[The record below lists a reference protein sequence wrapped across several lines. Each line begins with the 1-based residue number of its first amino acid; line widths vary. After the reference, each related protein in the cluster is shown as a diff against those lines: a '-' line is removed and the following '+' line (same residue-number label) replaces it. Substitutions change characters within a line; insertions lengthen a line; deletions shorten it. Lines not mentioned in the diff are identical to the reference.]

1 MRVFVSEFVCGGA
14 WPEEPL
20 PPSLPREG
28 RAMLFAVLRDL
39 SRLRQVHSVT
49 TWNSRLGTF
58 PAGFDGVTAI
68 PVDSPD
74 EERRLFRQ
82 LAAESDAALIIAPEF
97 DGLLTERC
105 RMVRDAGCRS
115 LNCTPDAV
123 DLCGD
128 KLRLAAHLHEHH
140 LPTIPTAP
148 LAFEQSAS
156 RLPLPC
162 VIKPR
167 DGAGSLL
174 TFRVTNTEEWH
185 RAREQYSLAA
195 PPRPA
200 IVQPY
205 VPGMPLS
212 MAVLIDAE
220 AGKRIVLPLAEQWLS
235 RDGRFTYQGGRIPA
249 RVSTVLSGRATQLV
263 CRACETIPGLNGY
276 VGFDLL
282 SPQDSPESPLIV
294 EINPRLTTSYLGYRQ
309 LAKDN
314 LMEWILWPERRDSSL
329 DWENRAAEFT
339 ITERE
344 DRG

>member
-1 MRVFVSEFVCGGA
+1 MRVFVSEFVCGGG

-20 PPSLPREG
+20 PPSLLREG
-28 RAMLFAVLRDL
+28 RLMLLTVLRDL
-39 SRLRQVHSVT
+39 SRISQVRPVT
-49 TWNSRLGTF
+49 TWDTRLGTF
-58 PAGFDGVTAI
+58 PAGCEGVTVI
-68 PVDSPD
+68 PVGSPD
-74 EERRLFRQ
+74 EERRLFHQ

-105 RMVRDAGCRS
+105 RIVRDAGCRS

-128 KLRLAAHLHEHH
+128 KLRLAAHLHERD

-148 LAFEQSAS
+148 LGFDQSEP

-174 TFRVTNTEEWH
+174 TFRITSAEEWH
-185 RAREQYSLAA
+185 EARKQYSLAA
-195 PPRPA
+195 SPRMA

-205 VPGMPLS
+205 VPGRPLS
-212 MAVLIDAE
+212 MAVLIDA
-220 AGKRIVLPLAEQWLS
+220 ATGAQAILPLAEQRLS
-235 RDGRFTYQGGRIPA
+235 QDGRFTYQGGWMPA
-249 RVSTVLSGRATQLV
+249 QVSTVVSDHATQLV
-263 CRACETIPGLNGY
+263 RRACETIPGLNGY

-282 SPQDSPESPLIV
+282 LPEDSPESPLIV
-294 EINPRLTTSYLGYRQ
+294 ELNPRFTTSYLGYRQ

-314 LMEWILWPERRDSSL
+314 LLESLLSPERQHSL
-329 DWENRAAEFT
+329 IRWKNRTVEFT
-339 ITERE
+339 IEGTEE
-344 DRG
+344 RG